1 MVFYFDVA
9 CPPDG
14 GKWIVYMVCGRGR
27 EREGGYGRACCVDT
41 HAHTTPLHPHQGR
54 DRYENEDLIKYGFPD
69 TDIWFHVDDL
79 SSAHVY
85 LRPPPGG
92 SIDAIPPSVLSDAC
106 QLTKANSIMGS
117 KAASVAIVYTPH
129 GNLLKRDGYDVG
141 TVGFKDESAVR
152 RVPNVRKD
160 ADAVKRL
167 EKTRREVA
175 KPDLA
180 GELEAHE
187 KKVAAARRA
196 VLTKAKADEKAARAA
211 SVAAKEAKSY
221 DRLLESDAMTTPAEL
236 AGKYESAAA
245 FEDDFM

>member
-1 MVFYFDVA
+1 M
-9 CPPDG
+9 
-14 GKWIVYMVCGRGR
+14 
-27 EREGGYGRACCVDT
+27 EREGEREAGKRASVCVNT
-41 HAHTTPLHPHQGR
+41 HSHPTPPPPLQQGS
-54 DRYENEDLIKYGFPD
+54 DKYENEELIKYGFPD

-92 SIDAIPPSVLSDAC
+92 SIDAIPPTVLSDAC

-129 GNLLKRDGYDVG
+129 ANLLKRDGYDVG
-141 TVGFKDESAVR
+141 TVGFKNEAEVR
-152 RVPNVRKD
+152 RVPNVKKD

-167 EKTRREVA
+167 EKTRREVT

-187 KKVAAARRA
+187 KEVAAARRA
-196 VLTKAKADEKAARAA
+196 VIAKAKADEKAARAA

>member
-1 MVFYFDVA
+1 MFLFIQPTSTHFS
-9 CPPDG
+9 PPQN
-14 GKWIVYMVCGRGR
+14 
-27 EREGGYGRACCVDT
+27 
-41 HAHTTPLHPHQGR
+41 QGR
-54 DRYENEDLIKYGFPD
+54 DKYENEDLIKYGWPD
-69 TDIWFHVDDL
+69 VDIWLHVDDL

-92 SIDAIPPSVLSDAC
+92 SIDAIPPSVLADAC

-129 GNLLKRDGYDVG
+129 ANLLKRDGYDIG

-152 RVPNVRKD
+152 RVPAVKKD

-180 GELEAHE
+180 GELERHE
-187 KKVAAARRA
+187 KEVAAAKKKAVAAARA
-196 VLTKAKADEKAARAA
+196 EEKAAKAA
-211 SVAAKEAKSY
+211 AIAAKEAKSY
-221 DRLLESDAMTTPAEL
+221 DRLLESDSMVTPAEL